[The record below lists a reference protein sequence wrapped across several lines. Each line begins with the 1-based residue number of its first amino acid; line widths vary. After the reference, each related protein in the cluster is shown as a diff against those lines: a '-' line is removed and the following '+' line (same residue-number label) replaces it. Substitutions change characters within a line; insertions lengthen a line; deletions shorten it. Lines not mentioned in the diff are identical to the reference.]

1 MSTND
6 FRDLVAFKDLEDGQ
20 ITSFSINGTSVVL
33 VKDGEDVHALGGKCP
48 HKEAPMEQG
57 AFCRTEKGS
66 VLVCPWHKAVF
77 DAVDGSLVEPLAL
90 EPLPRYPVEI
100 VDGRVLVGSEP
111 MKREAPL
118 ERQEDESVLIL
129 GAGAAGIM
137 AAITLRQEGFAGTIT
152 MVTEEKYRP
161 YDRTALSKTVLLS
174 EPEKAHAPSL
184 RSESFYGQNRISVK
198 HGRIAAFDPATR
210 MATLSDGSVLTA
222 DHVLIATGSRSQML
236 DLPGADLKRVFTLH
250 SEKDAEDIARVI
262 DPDQAVTI
270 IGAGFIGLEVASC
283 LRQRGV
289 GVTIIADTDVP
300 MEKHFG
306 REIGMRLRQLHEDN
320 GVAFISDAK
329 AVKIYGDKK
338 AEGVELDDGMKLP
351 ASFVLAGVGVTPVT
365 DYIDGLDRDEDG
377 AIVVDHL
384 MRAAPGVYAAGDA
397 SAILHDG
404 KPRRI
409 EHWRHAQIQ
418 GRIAALTMMGHETGH
433 LPTPWFWTQQFGKKI
448 ELLGWGEGFDNV
460 SLEGDIKGFS
470 FLATYLK
477 DGKPVALAGSGHAY
491 DMARAAVD
499 FDGFVQEKV

>member
-1 MSTND
+1 
-6 FRDLVAFKDLEDGQ
+6 
-20 ITSFSINGTSVVL
+20 
-33 VKDGEDVHALGGKCP
+33 
-48 HKEAPMEQG
+48 
-57 AFCRTEKGS
+57 
-66 VLVCPWHKAVF
+66 
-77 DAVDGSLVEPLAL
+77 
-90 EPLPRYPVEI
+90 
-100 VDGRVLVGSEP
+100 
-111 MKREAPL
+111 
-118 ERQEDESVLIL
+118 
-129 GAGAAGIM
+129 
-137 AAITLRQEGFAGTIT
+137 TLRQEGFAGTIT

-338 AEGVELDDGMKLP
+338 AEGVELDDGMKL
-351 ASFVLAGVGVTPVT
+351 
-365 DYIDGLDRDEDG
+365 
-377 AIVVDHL
+377 
-384 MRAAPGVYAAGDA
+384 
-397 SAILHDG
+397 
-404 KPRRI
+404 
-409 EHWRHAQIQ
+409 
-418 GRIAALTMMGHETGH
+418 
-433 LPTPWFWTQQFGKKI
+433 
-448 ELLGWGEGFDNV
+448 
-460 SLEGDIKGFS
+460 
-470 FLATYLK
+470 
-477 DGKPVALAGSGHAY
+477 
-491 DMARAAVD
+491 
-499 FDGFVQEKV
+499 

>member
-6 FRDLVAFKDLEDGQ
+6 FRDLVAFKDLEEGQ
-20 ITSFSINGTSVVL
+20 IASFSIEGTSVVL
-33 VKDGEDVHALGGKCP
+33 VKDGEEVHALGGKCP

-57 AFCRTEKGS
+57 AFCKTKKGS

-100 VDGRVLVGSEP
+100 VDGRVLVGTSP
-111 MKREAPL
+111 MKRDVPSA
-118 ERQEDESVLIL
+118 RQEDETVLIL
-129 GAGAAGIM
+129 GAGAAGLM
-137 AAITLRQEGFAGTIT
+137 AAVTLRQEGFAGKIT
-152 MVTEEKYRP
+152 MVTEEKHRP

-174 EPEKAHAPSL
+174 DPEKAHAPSL
-184 RSESFYGQNRISVK
+184 RSESFYGQHRIGLK
-198 HGRIAAFDPATR
+198 HATIQTFDPATKT
-210 MATLSDGSVLTA
+210 AELSDGTSVSG
-222 DHVLIATGSRSQML
+222 DHVLIATGARSKRL
-236 DLPGADLKRVFTLH
+236 DIPGADLKRVFTLH
-250 SEKDAEDIARVI
+250 REQDAEEIARVI

-270 IGAGFIGLEVASC
+270 IGASFIGLEVASC

-289 GVTIIADTDVP
+289 GVTVIASTDVP

-306 REIGMRLRQLHEDN
+306 REIGTRLRQLHEEN

-329 AVKIYGDKK
+329 VVKIYGEKK
-338 AEGVELDDGMKLP
+338 AEGVELEDGMKLP
-351 ASFVLAGVGVTPVT
+351 ASFILAGIGVTPATGFVQ
-365 DYIDGLDRDEDG
+365 GLDRDEDG

-397 SAILHDG
+397 SAILHEG

-409 EHWRHAQIQ
+409 EHWRHAQVQ
-418 GRIAALTMMGHETGH
+418 GRIAAMAMMGHDTSH
-433 LPTPWFWTQQFGKKI
+433 MPTPWFWTQQFGKKI
-448 ELLGWGEGFDNV
+448 ELLGWGESFDNV

-477 DGKPVALAGSGHAY
+477 DGKPVALAGAGHAY

-499 FDGFVQEKV
+499 FEGFVQEKV

>member
-100 VDGRVLVGSEP
+100 VDGRVLVGSKP

-118 ERQEDESVLIL
+118 DRQEDESVLIL

-137 AAITLRQEGFAGTIT
+137 AAITLRQEGFAGTIM

-289 GVTIIADTDVP
+289 GVTIIADTDAP

-418 GRIAALTMMGHETGH
+418 GRIAALTMMGHETTH

-477 DGKPVALAGSGHAY
+477 DGKPVALAGAGHAY

>member
-100 VDGRVLVGSEP
+100 VDGRVLVGNEP

-270 IGAGFIGLEVASC
+270 IGAGFVGLEVASC

-377 AIVVDHL
+377 AIVVDRL

-418 GRIAALTMMGHETGH
+418 GRIAALTMMGHETTH

-499 FDGFVQEKV
+499 FEGFVQEKV

>member
-20 ITSFSINGTSVVL
+20 ITSFSIDGTSVVL
-33 VKDGEDVHALGGKCP
+33 VKDGDAVHALGGKCP

-77 DAVDGSLVEPLAL
+77 DAVDGSLIEPLAL
-90 EPLPRYPVEI
+90 DPLPRYPVEV
-100 VDGRVLVGSEP
+100 VDGRVLVGTDP
-111 MKREAPL
+111 MAREVPAL
-118 ERQEDESVLIL
+118 RQEDESVLIL
-129 GAGAAGIM
+129 GAGAAGVT
-137 AAITLRQEGFAGTIT
+137 AAVTLRQEGFAGKIT
-152 MVTEEKYRP
+152 MVTEEKHRP

-174 EPEKAHAPSL
+174 DPEKAHAPSL
-184 RSESFYGQNRISVK
+184 KSESFYGQNQISLK
-198 HGRIAAFDPATR
+198 HATILSFDPQTR
-210 MATLSDGSVLTA
+210 VAALSDETTLTA
-222 DHVLIATGSRSQML
+222 DHVLIATGSRSQSL
-236 DLPGADLKRVFTLH
+236 DIPGGDLKRVFTLH
-250 SEKDAEDIARVI
+250 REQDAEEIARVI

-289 GVTIIADTDVP
+289 GVTVLANTDVP
-300 MEKHFG
+300 MERQFG
-306 REIGMRLRQLHEDN
+306 REIGSRLRQLHEEN

-329 AVKIYGDKK
+329 AVKIYGDRK

-351 ASFVLAGVGVTPVT
+351 ASFVLVGVGVTPVT
-365 DYIDGLDRDEDG
+365 DYIKGLKRDEGG

-409 EHWRHAQIQ
+409 EHWRHAQVQ
-418 GRIAALTMMGHETGH
+418 GRIAALTMMGHETTH

-448 ELLGWGEGFDNV
+448 ELLGWGESFDNV

-477 DGKPVALAGSGHAY
+477 DGKPVALAGAGHAY

-499 FDGFVQEKV
+499 FEGFVQEKV

>member
-118 ERQEDESVLIL
+118 DRQKGESVLIL

-409 EHWRHAQIQ
+409 EHWRHAHIQ
-418 GRIAALTMMGHETGH
+418 GRIAALTMMGHETTH

-477 DGKPVALAGSGHAY
+477 DGKPVALAGAGHAY

>member
-20 ITSFSINGTSVVL
+20 ITSFSIDGTSVVL
-33 VKDGEDVHALGGKCP
+33 VKDGDAVHALGGKCP

-57 AFCRTEKGS
+57 AFCRTKKGS

-77 DAVDGSLVEPLAL
+77 DAVDGSLIEPLAL
-90 EPLPRYPVEI
+90 EPLPHYPVEI
-100 VDGRVLVGSEP
+100 VDGRVLVGTNP
-111 MKREAPL
+111 MKRDSPEP
-118 ERQEDESVLIL
+118 RQENETVLIL
-129 GAGAAGIM
+129 GAGAAGVM
-137 AAITLRQEGFAGTIT
+137 AAVTLRQGGFAGKITI
-152 MVTEEKYRP
+152 VTEEKYRP

-198 HGRIAAFDPATR
+198 HATILVFDPATKT
-210 MATLSDGSVLTA
+210 AELSDGSALTA
-222 DHVLIATGSRSQML
+222 DHVLIATGSQSQSL
-236 DLPGADLKRVFTLH
+236 DIPGAGLKRVFTLH
-250 SEKDAEDIARVI
+250 REKDAEEIARVI

-270 IGAGFIGLEVASC
+270 IGGGFIGLEVASC

-289 GVTIIADTDVP
+289 GVTVIADTDVP

-306 REIGMRLRQLHEDN
+306 REIGTRLRQLHEEN
-320 GVAFISDAK
+320 GVAFVSD
-329 AVKIYGDKK
+329 VKVTRIYGDKK
-338 AEGVELDDGMKLP
+338 AEGVELEDGMKLP
-351 ASFVLAGVGVTPVT
+351 ASFILAGVGVMPATEYVQ
-365 DYIDGLDRDEDG
+365 GLERDEDG
-377 AIVVDHL
+377 AIVVDYL

-418 GRIAALTMMGHETGH
+418 GRIAALTMMGHETTH

-477 DGKPVALAGSGHAY
+477 DGKPVALAGAGHAY